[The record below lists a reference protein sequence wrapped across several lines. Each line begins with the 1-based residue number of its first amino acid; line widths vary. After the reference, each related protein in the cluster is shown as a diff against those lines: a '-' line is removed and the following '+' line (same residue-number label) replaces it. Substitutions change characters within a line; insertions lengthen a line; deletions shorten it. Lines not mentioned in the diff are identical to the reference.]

1 MTMQFDLKVYRRQD
15 GIANLLCS
23 APDAS
28 IARTQ
33 VEYQGYSV
41 LSVTTVRNGFGG
53 VSRKTHF
60 DVPLFGQEL
69 LALLEAGM
77 ELVESLGLLA
87 GRAREAAARDVLG
100 RVVTLVG
107 EGKPFSLALQDS
119 SGAFPVLF
127 VASVRASEQ
136 TGNLVEGVR
145 RYLTY
150 HRQVNALRG
159 KVISAS
165 IYPVL
170 LLLVG
175 ALVVLFLMVYV
186 VPRFSRVYAG
196 LGEERLPL
204 MSLWLMRWGQLI
216 TEHAVPLAVG
226 VFGWVALGACL
237 IRLTAF
243 RAWLERALWRMPR
256 LGTQLQI
263 YQLARFTRTVAMLL
277 KGGIPLVSAL
287 DMTAALLSQP
297 ALRLGL
303 AAATKALR
311 EGQPVAATFRTHG
324 LATLVGAR
332 LLEVGEVGGAL
343 GTTMD
348 RIASFYEDE
357 TARQVEWFSRLFEPA
372 LMVFMGL
379 LIGGIVILM
388 YLPIF
393 QLAGSI
399 Q

>member
-1 MTMQFDLKVYRRQD
+1 MTMQFHLKVYRRQD
-15 GIANLLCS
+15 GIGSLQCS
-23 APDAS
+23 APDATM
-28 IARTQ
+28 AKAQAEQR
-33 VEYQGYSV
+33 GYSV
-41 LSVTTVRNGFGG
+41 LSLTAVRNGLGG
-53 VSRKTHF
+53 ALRNTHF

-87 GRAREAAARDVLG
+87 HRAREASARDVLE
-100 RVVTLVG
+100 RVVALVG
-107 EGKPFSLALQDS
+107 EGKPFSLALQDC

-127 VASVRASEQ
+127 VATVRASEQ
-136 TGNLVEGVR
+136 TGNLVEGIR

-150 HRQVNALRG
+150 HRQVNALRD

-165 IYPVL
+165 IYPAL

-216 TEHAVPLAVG
+216 TEQAVPLTVG
-226 VFGWVALGACL
+226 VFVLVALGAFL
-237 IRLTAF
+237 VRLTAF
-243 RAWLERALWRMPR
+243 SAWVQRALWRMPR

-263 YQLARFTRTVAMLL
+263 YQLARFNRTVAMLL
-277 KGGIPLVSAL
+277 KGGIPLVFAL
-287 DMTAALLSQP
+287 DMTMALLSQP
-297 ALRLGL
+297 ALKAGL
-303 AAATKALR
+303 AGATKALR
-311 EGQPVAATFRTHG
+311 EGRAVAATFRAHG
-324 LATLVGAR
+324 LATEVGAR
-332 LLEVGEVGGAL
+332 LLEVGEAGGAL
-343 GTTMD
+343 GETMD

-393 QLAGSI
+393 QLASSI